1 MATLAGCVIGG
12 AVANTFVYNLY
23 GLLTVLLQWGGVR
36 VGAVVVGF
44 GQTIAGAQFMVLLS
58 DIVDAMMALPN
69 LRAFAALSLVTFRV
83 ICDFF
88 DADGLS

>member
-1 MATLAGCVIGG
+1 MTLAGCVTGG
-12 AVANTFVYNLY
+12 ALAYTFVPDQY
-23 GLLTVLLQWGGVR
+23 GLFAGSLQWGGLK
-36 VGAVVVGF
+36 VGAMVVGF
-44 GQTIAGAQFMVLLS
+44 GQTVAGAQFMVLLF